1 MILLAS
7 GSEARARMLRAAG
20 VEVHA
25 RRAAVDEE
33 AVTAS
38 LRAEGV
44 GPRDLADAL
53 AEMKAMRVGGSA
65 PPGLLTLGADQ
76 TLAFGERVH
85 GKPESLKAA
94 RAQLLELRGESH
106 TLFSAAVIVEN
117 GAPVWRHVGVA
128 QLRMRP
134 FSEKFLD
141 AYLEAEGEAIL
152 GCAGAYRIEGPGAQL
167 FSRVTGDHFTIQGLP
182 LLEILGYLRARG
194 ILTE

>member
-20 VEVHA
+20 VEVQT

-53 AEMKAMRVGGSA
+53 AEMKAMRVGAAA
-65 PPGLLTLGADQ
+65 PAGLLTLGADQ
-76 TLAFGERVH
+76 TLAFKDRVY

-117 GAPVWRHVGVA
+117 GAPVWRHVGAA

-182 LLEILGYLRARG
+182 VLEILGYLRARG

>member
-20 VEVHA
+20 VEVQT

-53 AEMKAMRVGGSA
+53 AEMKAMRVGAAA
-65 PPGLLTLGADQ
+65 PAGLLTLGADQ
-76 TLAFGERVH
+76 TLAFKDRVY
-85 GKPESLKAA
+85 GKPKSLKAA

-117 GAPVWRHVGVA
+117 GAPVWRHVGAA

-182 LLEILGYLRARG
+182 VLEILGYLRARG

>member
-7 GSEARARMLRAAG
+7 GSEARARLLRAAG
-20 VEVHA
+20 AAVEP

-53 AEMKAMRVGGSA
+53 AEMKALRVGDSA
-65 PPGLLTLGADQ
+65 PPGVLTLGADQ
-76 TLAFGERVH
+76 VLACGDRIW
-85 GKPESLKAA
+85 GKPETRAAA
-94 RAQLLELRGESH
+94 REQLLALRGESH

-134 FSEKFLD
+134 FSESFLD
-141 AYLEAEGEAIL
+141 AYLEAEGEEIL
-152 GCAGAYRIEGPGAQL
+152 HCAGAYRIEGLGAQL
-167 FSRVTGDHFTIQGLP
+167 FSKVTGDHFTIQGLP

>member
-7 GSEARARMLRAAG
+7 GSEARARLLQAAG
-20 VEVHA
+20 VEILI

-33 AVTAS
+33 MVSAS

-53 AEMKAMRVGGSA
+53 AELKALRVGDSA
-65 PPGLLTLGADQ
+65 PPGILTLGADQ
-76 TLAFGERVH
+76 TLAFKDQVF

-94 RAQLLELRGESH
+94 RAQLLALRGESH
-106 TLFSAAVIVEN
+106 TLFSAAVVVEN
-117 GAPVWRHVGVA
+117 GAPVWRHVGTA
-128 QLRMRP
+128 QLRLRP
-134 FSEKFLD
+134 FTEKFLD

-152 GCAGAYRIEGPGAQL
+152 GCAGGYRIEGRGAQL

>member
-7 GSEARARMLRAAG
+7 GSEARARLLRAAG
-20 VEVHA
+20 VALEA

-53 AEMKAMRVGGSA
+53 AEMKALRVGDSA
-65 PPGLLTLGADQ
+65 PPGVLTLGADQ
-76 TLAFGERVH
+76 VLSLGDRVYA
-85 GKPESLKAA
+85 KPETREAA
-94 RAQLLELRGESH
+94 RAQLLALRGESH

-134 FSEKFLD
+134 FSETFLD
-141 AYLEAEGEAIL
+141 AYLEAEGEAVL
-152 GCAGAYRIEGPGAQL
+152 HCAGVYRIEGLGAQL

-194 ILTE
+194 MLTE